1 MNELEDE
8 VVEVDEDVGE
18 KVVKPEF
25 KLRLSKKY
33 AIDTDSRNIIL
44 LELYEKRVGKG
55 KTSALSG
62 IFEWRN
68 VAYFQSFDRLAH
80 WLVQNAMFTSESVE
94 HMYEFADR
102 VVELKKEIA
111 DLLKEKVDV
120 KIG

>member
-1 MNELEDE
+1 MNELDDE
-8 VVEVDEDVGE
+8 VVEVDED
-18 KVVKPEF
+18 KVVKPDF

-44 LELYEKRVGKG
+44 LERYEKREGKG
-55 KTSALSG
+55 KNAPMSG

-68 VAYFQSFDRLAH
+68 VAYFQTFDRLAH
-80 WLVQNAMFTSESVE
+80 WLVQNALFTTEKVE

-102 VVELKKEIA
+102 VVELKMEMTE
-111 DLLKEKVDV
+111 LLNERVDV